1 MTAAMPFV
9 GLLGP
14 SAIDGNSLSASNL
27 LVVTPQM
34 LADYFKANIDAV
46 YKPFTNGVSGPDV
59 LFNPPLP
66 NPPPRVRLS
75 IEFNEAGRTER
86 SPE

>member
-66 NPPPRVRLS
+66 NPPPS
-75 IEFNEAGRTER
+75 SEAVYRIQ
-86 SPE
+86 